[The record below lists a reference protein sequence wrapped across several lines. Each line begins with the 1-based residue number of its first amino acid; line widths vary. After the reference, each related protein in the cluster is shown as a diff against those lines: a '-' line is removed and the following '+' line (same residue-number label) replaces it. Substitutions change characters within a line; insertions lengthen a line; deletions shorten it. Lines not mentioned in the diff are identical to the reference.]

1 MASIYQ
7 KFALVT
13 AGTVLSVAFQNN
25 TKVAAF
31 TYNEAVN
38 GDLPTTVEYSR
49 ASGSIEY
56 INVFGLDL
64 GTNTFTGE
72 ITFSDS
78 DPFLTPI
85 DSFDSFAF
93 SIPTDTRL
101 ESVLLSISL
110 LPGGSGIF
118 NYTQY
123 GIQTPPS
130 IYPDFLAPLELITI
144 PSTNVSLFTSVLPLE
159 SGVFGISNAAG
170 VGGFLNPGE
179 SQTATYTF
187 SLTVAPVACR

>member
-7 KFALVT
+7 KIALVA
-13 AGTVLSVAFQNN
+13 AGTVLSVGFQNN
-25 TKVAAF
+25 TKVAAI

-38 GDLPTTVEYSR
+38 GELPF
-49 ASGSIEY
+49 SIEY
-56 INVFGLDL
+56 SNGSGSVEYLNVFGLDL

-72 ITFSDS
+72 VTFSENVIQTD
-78 DPFLTPI
+78 
-85 DSFDSFAF
+85 FDSFAF
-93 SIPTDTRL
+93 SIPTGTRL

-118 NYTQY
+118 NSIDSGLT
-123 GIQTPPS
+123 TPPS
-130 IYPDFLAPLELITI
+130 INTDFLAFENITI
-144 PSTNVSLFTSVLPLE
+144 PSTNISIFTSVLPLE
-159 SGVFGISNAAG
+159 SGVFGISNIGLAG
-170 VGGFLNPGE
+170 LVNSGE